1 VSMAVDDRSGLGAA
15 DDPGAVIVVPH
26 HPQGA
31 SIARQR
37 LAADLGRVSDLPPAL
52 VSDVV
57 AVGAELLGNAV
68 RHAEPLPGG
77 VIHLTWQVDRSVPG
91 CCVLLRVADGGAAQV
106 PAQRTAGPEDV
117 DGRGLTI
124 VTALAVRWGV
134 ERNGAG
140 QVVWA
145 EVGPS
150 YD

>member
-1 VSMAVDDRSGLGAA
+1 MAVDDRSGLGAA
-15 DDPGAVIVVPH
+15 DDPSAMIVVPH

-37 LAADLGRVSDLPPAL
+37 LAAELALRTELNPGL
-52 VSDVV
+52 VSDVI

-77 VIHLTWQVDRSVPG
+77 VIQLTWQIDRSVPG
-91 CCVLLRVADGGAAQV
+91 GRVTVRVADGGALQM
-106 PAQRTAGPEDV
+106 PAQRTARPDDV

-124 VTALAVRWGV
+124 VAALAMRWGV

-145 EVGPS
+145 VVGPTFG
-150 YD
+150 